1 MRAST
6 KFETFTIAIVPLLL
20 WKKEG
25 TNRDFLTDQYWS
37 LRKKNS
43 VSSRKNLL
51 NYLSF
56 SPSQAYS
63 LVPEKGGKP
72 VYTRLALRLSKI

>member
-37 LRKKNS
+37 LRKKIAFLAG
-43 VSSRKNLL
+43 KI
-51 NYLSF
+51 
-56 SPSQAYS
+56 S
-63 LVPEKGGKP
+63 LWILVIP
-72 VYTRLALRLSKI
+72 

>member
-1 MRAST
+1 MREIFVCDCNAIENVRAST

-37 LRKKNS
+37 LRKK
-43 VSSRKNLL
+43 
-51 NYLSF
+51 
-56 SPSQAYS
+56 
-63 LVPEKGGKP
+63 
-72 VYTRLALRLSKI
+72 